1 MIKEVSPDQSLLTL
15 KAYEA
20 LAKVADGQSTKIII
34 PSDIQGI
41 AGLALSLKEIISDK
55 KQNEKVD

>member
-1 MIKEVSPDQSLLTL
+1 MIKEVNPDQSLLTL

-34 PSDIQGI
+34 PLIFKEWQDLH
-41 AGLALSLKEIISDK
+41 LA
-55 KQNEKVD
+55 